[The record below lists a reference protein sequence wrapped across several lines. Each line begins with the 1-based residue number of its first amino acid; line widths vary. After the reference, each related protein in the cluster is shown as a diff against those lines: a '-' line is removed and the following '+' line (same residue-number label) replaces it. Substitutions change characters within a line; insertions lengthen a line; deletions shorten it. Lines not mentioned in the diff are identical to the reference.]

1 MKKRGQIEARIIIYV
16 LAVFIAGIIL
26 IYGYTVIKGLTGTQE
41 DILLL
46 SFKEDVKAEVE
57 EKSYEFRSSEKLT
70 FTVPKKFTKV
80 CYGDSSRLGSNQN
93 LIDQTIPI
101 GFTLIRKSMQDDV
114 RDNFFMIERGI
125 MRDAFYAG
133 DVFLADAFEC
143 TNVTDGQLNLKFTAL
158 GRQGVEI
165 KGWK

>member
-1 MKKRGQIEARIIIYV
+1 MKKRGQVEARIIIYV

-26 IYGYTVIKGLTGTQE
+26 IYGYTVIKGLAGTQE

-70 FTVPKKFTKV
+70 FTIPKQYTKV
-80 CYGDSSRLGSNQN
+80 CYGDSSRLGRNKN

-101 GFTLIRKSMQDDV
+101 DYTLIRKSMEGDV
-114 RDNFFMIERGI
+114 RNNFFMMERGI

-133 DVFLADAFEC
+133 DLFLVDVFEC

-165 KGWK
+165 MGWN